1 MIDKT
6 GESDTFAKFLS
17 GSSSPEMKSDG
28 VSERLAPD
36 ERGACRRG
44 VGVAG
49 GGWVGGGK
57 RAHLW
62 RA

>member
-17 GSSSPEMKSDG
+17 GSGSPEMKSDG
-28 VSERLAPD
+28 MSEWLAPD
-36 ERGACRRG
+36 KRGEPADEGWGWRG
-44 VGVAG
+44 V
-49 GGWVGGGK
+49 GK